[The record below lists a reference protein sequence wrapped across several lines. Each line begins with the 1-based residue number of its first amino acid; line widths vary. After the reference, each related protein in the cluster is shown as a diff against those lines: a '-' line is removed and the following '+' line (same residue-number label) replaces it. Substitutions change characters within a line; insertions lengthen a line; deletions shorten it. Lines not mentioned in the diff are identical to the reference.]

1 MQARALAHEKLGGIE
16 EAIRQSML
24 LSAEPPPAA
33 AVAAPAAP
41 MVEGGGAG
49 VSVGTEALRQQQ
61 RQCDLDEE
69 AASLALLTRDER
81 GGLAKY
87 IYAQDTGIS
96 L

>member
-49 VSVGTEALRQQQ
+49 VSVGTEALRQQ